1 MALLFFGLFVIGW
14 LIGYIVAL
22 IRLTKNQIHGVIE
35 VDHDTGM
42 CRVRIA
48 SDGLQDKTCK
58 TATFVVEHD
67 AMISRNEQ
75 AL

>member
-1 MALLFFGLFVIGW
+1 MVLLFFGLFVIGW

-22 IRLTKNQIHGVIE
+22 IRLAKNQIHGVIE
-35 VDHDTGM
+35 VDHNTGM

-48 SDGLQDKTCK
+48 SDGLQDKTRK
-58 TATFVVEHD
+58 TATFAVEHD

>member
-35 VDHDTGM
+35 VDHNTGM